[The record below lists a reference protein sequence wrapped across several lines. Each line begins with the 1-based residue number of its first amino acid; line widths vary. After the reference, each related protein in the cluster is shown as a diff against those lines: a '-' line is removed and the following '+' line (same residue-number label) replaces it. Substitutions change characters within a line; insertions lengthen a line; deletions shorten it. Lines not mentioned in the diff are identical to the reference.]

1 MRLFVLVVFGLSVIS
16 NVGAAQS
23 IPGSIADGYA
33 FALEMCS
40 ECHVV
45 AATQEKPA
53 TDAVPTFTAIAA
65 DPAVTEISLRAFL
78 QTPHAEMPNFI
89 LSRIEMDNVISY
101 ILSLKE

>member
-1 MRLFVLVVFGLSVIS
+1 MRIFALAVFVLSTFSHASV
-16 NVGAAQS
+16 AQKY
-23 IPGSIADGYA
+23 PGSIADGYM

-45 AATQEKPA
+45 AADQDKPA

-89 LSRIEMDNVISY
+89 LSRIQTDNIISY
-101 ILSLKE
+101 ILSLRD